1 MILYCEC
8 ETPIMDVEHDAGCQR
23 CGRPV
28 DFTPKIKIA
37 VGGVEM
43 TIAQAVVVAQL
54 VSENPGGTWHMN
66 ECGCCACVHPPGD
79 NTRGWVVGADG
90 DADYVEVHR

>member
-8 ETPIMDVEHDAGCQR
+8 ESPIMDVEHDAGCRR
-23 CGRPV
+23 CGRMV
-28 DFTPKIKIA
+28 DFSPKLTTSD
-37 VGGVEM
+37 GVELPLVQALA
-43 TIAQAVVVAQL
+43 IAEIL
-54 VSENPGGTWHMN
+54 GRELGSTWHMN

-79 NTRGWVVGADG
+79 NTKGWIVNADG